1 VKVVQELMRHANISV
16 TLNIYAQAI
25 TQTKRDAQSRVVS
38 LLLDK
43 NDEKPSTAAY
53 RTVTDLQN
61 SGGDLQVVDKVW
73 RPRRDLNPCYRR
85 ERALTDWI
93 TL

>member
-1 VKVVQELMRHANISV
+1 
-16 TLNIYAQAI
+16 
-25 TQTKRDAQSRVVS
+25 VS

-61 SGGDLQVVDKVW
+61 SGGDLQVVIRLASPTGFEPVL
-73 RPRRDLNPCYRR
+73 PP
-85 ERALTDWI
+85 
-93 TL
+93 